1 MRPEAPLFA
10 RQPSAQRP
18 SRLVVLPCR
27 RWATRS
33 AIAAHG
39 PSPGRAALA
48 PRRRARPSSL
58 PAGRRPESPH
68 LRARC
73 SGGADLE
80 RARGGR
86 RGGAC
91 AAARV
96 RPVHARP
103 HVRGSV
109 REVAWLPGRL
119 GRLNS
124 SRTRRLPSELKVQIG
139 TSLVA
144 GARRHGGAVG
154 HRRELSDPGIRARLA
169 GAALQ
174 SERANSHICCAHA
187 RTEIAPRNDVR
198 PRTAD
203 YENETYAVRRN
214 RSGNSCGVSTQFC
227 CVVRINT
234 QERRGHPPHLS
245 VTICLCRVN
254 HGPSASRT

>member
-1 MRPEAPLFA
+1 MVSSPSITLRRPCQVTQNEAHGGASFCSPA
-10 RQPSAQRP
+10 SAQRP

-103 HVRGSV
+103 HVRGPV

-154 HRRELSDPGIRARLA
+154 HRPARAQRPRHSRSA
-169 GAALQ
+169 SRRRSA
-174 SERANSHICCAHA
+174 SERA
-187 RTEIAPRNDVR
+187 PR
-198 PRTAD
+198 
-203 YENETYAVRRN
+203 
-214 RSGNSCGVSTQFC
+214 
-227 CVVRINT
+227 
-234 QERRGHPPHLS
+234 
-245 VTICLCRVN
+245 
-254 HGPSASRT
+254 

>member
-1 MRPEAPLFA
+1 MKFEQKEAPTEAPRFA

-33 AIAAHG
+33 AVAAHG
-39 PSPGRAALA
+39 PSRGRAALA

-96 RPVHARP
+96 RGRTRAAARALTGAGSRLAALPARP
-103 HVRGSV
+103 FRFLSHSAAAKRVHSADWHVARGRS
-109 REVAWLPGRL
+109 
-119 GRLNS
+119 
-124 SRTRRLPSELKVQIG
+124 
-139 TSLVA
+139 TSPPTEAQLA
-144 GARRHGGAVG
+144 TGASAATQAFA
-154 HRRELSDPGIRARLA
+154 LS
-169 GAALQ
+169 
-174 SERANSHICCAHA
+174 C
-187 RTEIAPRNDVR
+187 
-198 PRTAD
+198 
-203 YENETYAVRRN
+203 AVRA
-214 RSGNSCGVSTQFC
+214 SEGAGGHSPWSDTGV
-227 CVVRINT
+227 
-234 QERRGHPPHLS
+234 
-245 VTICLCRVN
+245 
-254 HGPSASRT
+254 

>member
-1 MRPEAPLFA
+1 MRRTEAPLFA
-10 RQPSAQRP
+10 RQPPLNGRRASSSCLAVAG
-18 SRLVVLPCR
+18 RLGARSPLTVPAPAALPWLR
-27 RWATRS
+27 
-33 AIAAHG
+33 G
-39 PSPGRAALA
+39 GRA
-48 PRRRARPSSL
+48 RTSSL

-80 RARGGR
+80 RARGGCR
-86 RGGAC
+86 SGAY

-103 HVRGSV
+103 HVRGPV

-169 GAALQ
+169 GAAL
-174 SERANSHICCAHA
+174 RASALTPIA
-187 RTEIAPRNDVR
+187 RRYTREPKSRPEMTYVLGRPTMKMKPMLCDETESGYPGASFAAR
-198 PRTAD
+198 P
-203 YENETYAVRRN
+203 
-214 RSGNSCGVSTQFC
+214 
-227 CVVRINT
+227 
-234 QERRGHPPHLS
+234 
-245 VTICLCRVN
+245 
-254 HGPSASRT
+254 

>member
-1 MRPEAPLFA
+1 MKFEQKEAHGGAAFCSPA
-10 RQPSAQRP
+10 SAQRP

-33 AIAAHG
+33 AVAAHG

-91 AAARV
+91 AAARATP
-96 RPVHARP
+96 RARALAQP
-103 HVRGSV
+103 HVRGPV
-109 REVAWLPGRL
+109 REVGWPPGQL

-124 SRTRRLPSELKVQIG
+124 SRTRRLPSELIVRIG
-139 TSLVA
+139 TALVVA
-144 GARRHGGAVG
+144 WSEGVATEAQLATGASSATQ
-154 HRRELSDPGIRARLA
+154 AF
-169 GAALQ
+169 AL
-174 SERANSHICCAHA
+174 
-187 RTEIAPRNDVR
+187 
-198 PRTAD
+198 
-203 YENETYAVRRN
+203 
-214 RSGNSCGVSTQFC
+214 G
-227 CVVRINT
+227 
-234 QERRGHPPHLS
+234 
-245 VTICLCRVN
+245 
-254 HGPSASRT
+254 